1 MNGRSSYRLVFIAW
15 LLASS
20 VCSASRLDA
29 PFIPILQQAAAASS
43 VPYEILHGLIERESS
58 FRPRVIR
65 CEINGD
71 DGELGIAQLHPK
83 YYDRAT
89 ACDPRSAIFK
99 AASILRRNYNATHD
113 WWRAVAA
120 YNFGLERTLRVERHG
135 STFPRAVR
143 DYANFVTGG
152 HHD

>member
-71 DGELGIAQLHPK
+71 E

-89 ACDPRSAIFK
+89 ACDPRRAIFK

-113 WWRAVAA
+113 WWKAAAA